1 MKYSLVTCF
10 LPGGLSGRRAPAGVG
25 GERYRTANP
34 VSMPKKTRKYP
45 PNASQEEWKPKLCP
59 PPNVGSDFQP
69 LTNVVPPSL
78 CLGRAQGFLAQPES
92 YRCKVLSGG
101 GPENPAF
108 DPSSTQI
115 LQSFPYRAQLFGR
128 FPRDTSKIQEGCSA
142 LRQG

>member
-92 YRCKVLSGG
+92 YRCKVLSGEG
-101 GPENPAF
+101 LKIQPLIQVPPKSCSPSHTG
-108 DPSSTQI
+108 PSSLDGFQETPQK
-115 LQSFPYRAQLFGR
+115 FKRVVQL
-128 FPRDTSKIQEGCSA
+128 
-142 LRQG
+142 